1 MKKKILYFVAL
12 FVILMFPTK
21 LLADNGIGMYRL
33 YNPNSGEHFYT
44 ASIGER
50 DFLKKVGWKYEG
62 GAWTA
67 PTNGEDVYRL
77 YNPNAGDHH
86 YTTSKAEKD
95 KLVKVGWKY
104 EGVGWKSGGSSK
116 VYRLYN
122 PNAKGAGAHHYTLSK
137 GEYDF
142 LVKKGWKGERVG
154 WYADDT
160 FEPGVIVTTKT
171 ETKKEILKYN
181 TITKDD
187 SNLYKGETKVEIK
200 GQDGYIETTYKIT
213 YKNGIES
220 RRQKVDE
227 NKKDAV
233 NEIILRGTKD
243 KITTKTETT
252 KEVIKYQTEHKDDDT
267 LEKGQTK
274 VKIVGQ
280 DGFVETTY
288 KITYIN
294 GIESTREKIKE
305 NYKEPINEIILH
317 GTYYRYI
324 RELKWYEDGY
334 QNISN
339 EYVEDSSVPYG
350 QTIVLK
356 EGNQAYYT
364 ITEKGGIVV
373 SKELTPAQNYVVGM
387 ALGDV
392 AMPDTYGTLFMYLN
406 KYNEDQLFENAKS
419 SSYLSLSHFS
429 KDELLN
435 IKNTIDMDLVTKYFL
450 EYLNADRAAQGLEPV
465 TSTAYGREIATI
477 RAQEQADYGYMFTE
491 GKSEIRPDGSS
502 WKTVDTQGTAL
513 YEGISFVHAD
523 FHEVLSEKYLAMDF
537 YYNKW
542 KQYFYF
548 VNRKDYSKVSLGLG
562 LAKGRLNNGNSIQ
575 FGRNEDGV
583 TGVVVFIAE

>member
-1 MKKKILYFVAL
+1 MKKRILYFVTL
-12 FVILMFPTK
+12 IVILMFPTK

-44 ASIGER
+44 ASIGEK
-50 DFLKKVGWKYEG
+50 DFLTNVGWKYEG

-95 KLVKVGWKY
+95 MLVKVGWKY

-142 LVKKGWKGERVG
+142 LVKKGWKGEGVG

-187 SNLYKGETKVEIK
+187 SNLYKGETKVEII

-233 NEIILRGTKD
+233 NEIILSGTKD

-252 KEVIKYQTEHKDDDT
+252 KEILYFSSVIQGDNTMLIGETRLKN
-267 LEKGQTK
+267 KGEN
-274 VKIVGQ
+274 GY
-280 DGFVETTY
+280 VESTY
-288 KITYIN
+288 KITFKNGVEIGRELIN
-294 GIESTREKIKE
+294 QNR
-305 NYKEPINEIILH
+305 KEPIDEVILE
-317 GTYYRYI
+317 GNLEQYTQ
-324 RELKWYEDGY
+324 EVGVFDENY
-334 QNISN
+334 QMIKT

-350 QTIVLK
+350 QTKVLT
-356 EGNQAYYT
+356 EGEEGYYT
-364 ITEKGGIVV
+364 IKSLYGTII
-373 SKELTPAQNYVVGM
+373 SKELTPPKNEVIGM

-406 KYNEDQLFENAKS
+406 KYNEDQLFDFANK
-419 SSYLSLSHFS
+419 YNIHLLHFS
-429 KDELLN
+429 KDELVK

-450 EYLNADRAAQGLEPV
+450 EYLNADRVAQGLEPV

-477 RAQEQADYGYMFTE
+477 RAQEQADYGHMFTE
-491 GKSEIRPDGSS
+491 GKIQIRPDGSS

-513 YEGISFVHAD
+513 FEEVSFVNEE
-523 FHEVLSEKYLAMDF
+523 FHVVLSEKYLAMDF
-537 YYNKW
+537 YYNIW
-542 KQYFYF
+542 KQYFSIL
-548 VNRKDYSKVSLGLG
+548 NEKDYSKVSLGLG
-562 LAKGRLNNGNSIQ
+562 LAKGNLKNGNSIQ

-583 TGVVVFIAE
+583 TGVVAFIAE

>member
-1 MKKKILYFVAL
+1 MKKRILYFVTL
-12 FVILMFPTK
+12 IVILMFPTK

-44 ASIGER
+44 ASIGEK
-50 DFLKKVGWKYEG
+50 DFLTNVGWKYEG

-95 KLVKVGWKY
+95 MLVKVGWKY

-142 LVKKGWKGERVG
+142 LVKKGWKGEGVG

-220 RRQKVDE
+220 RRQKVGE

-233 NEIILRGTKD
+233 NEIILSGTKD

-324 RELKWYEDGY
+324 RELEWYEDGY
-334 QNISN
+334 QNIST

-350 QTIVLK
+350 QTKVLK
-356 EGNQAYYT
+356 EGKQAYYT

-373 SKELTPAQNYVVGM
+373 SKELTPAQNHVVGM

-392 AMPDTYGTLFMYLN
+392 AIPQTYGTLFTYLSSN
-406 KYNEDQLFENAKS
+406 SEDQLFENAKS
-419 SSYLSLSHFS
+419 SSYLSLSRFS
-429 KDELLN
+429 KDELVK

-450 EYLNADRAAQGLEPV
+450 EYVNADRAAQGLEPV

-477 RAQEQADYGYMFTE
+477 RAQEQADYGYMSTE
-491 GKSEIRPDGSS
+491 GKSQIRPDGSS

-513 YEGISFVHAD
+513 DEDVTFVSEQ

-542 KQYFYF
+542 KQYISFR
-548 VNRKDYSKVSLGLG
+548 NRKDYSKVSLGLG
-562 LAKGRLNNGNSIQ
+562 LAKGRLKNGNSIQ
-575 FGRNEDGV
+575 FGRYEDGV
-583 TGVVVFIAE
+583 TAVVAFIAE